1 MQVIYSFIT
10 LYYHSA
16 HDSIKNRVGI
26 QKNLSCHN
34 ELLELLNNFETKTV
48 YPVLWH
54 FLFWTVDC
62 LDSLIYVVKCDL
74 SNFFAAFHMLN
85 NTRDF
90 LLLLYFNLKTY
101 TSTHN
106 TLFDE
111 LIGLQQLIKH
121 TFQLGMLERNQR
133 ICKD

>member
-1 MQVIYSFIT
+1 MQVIYSFFS

-34 ELLELLNNFETKTV
+34 ELLENFEKKTV

-62 LDSLIYVVKCDL
+62 LDSLIYVV
-74 SNFFAAFHMLN
+74 SV
-85 NTRDF
+85 
-90 LLLLYFNLKTY
+90 
-101 TSTHN
+101 
-106 TLFDE
+106 
-111 LIGLQQLIKH
+111 I
-121 TFQLGMLERNQR
+121 
-133 ICKD
+133 